1 MGKYRQDDEHR
12 KLPTD
17 TKWVGEGDWAKS
29 LGNPI
34 GNDLDGGKKFIEKKL
49 EAVRNKSKKWFGLY
63 TAKYQGRNLIT
74 QAMYFGS
81 LRYWNYTLY
90 QNKNT
95 RMAIQADAERLRWAK
110 DPDLENNARYRRFV
124 SKTTAIGPRS
134 KGGMSNMDWS
144 IHYEAY
150 TSQWITRYVSQPG
163 DNAWKLLLDFLLF
176 RDKKGKDTMPGD
188 HKRAFLTA
196 NLTPLQKKRYYIGFQ
211 KVQFT

>member
-1 MGKYRQDDEHR
+1 
-12 KLPTD
+12 
-17 TKWVGEGDWAKS
+17 
-29 LGNPI
+29 
-34 GNDLDGGKKFIEKKL
+34 
-49 EAVRNKSKKWFGLY
+49 
-63 TAKYQGRNLIT
+63 
-74 QAMYFGS
+74 
-81 LRYWNYTLY
+81 
-90 QNKNT
+90 
-95 RMAIQADAERLRWAK
+95 MAIQADAERLRWAK
-110 DPDLENNARYRRFV
+110 DPDLENNARYRRFI

-176 RDKKGKDTMPGD
+176 RDKKGRDTMPGD
-188 HKRAFLTA
+188 HKRAFITA